1 MSNSGDLLRMLMPA
15 VSPVPTRDAP
25 RPNAL
30 PIESQ
35 SFESLLADA
44 SQTGPLAEAATQA
57 TDTDQTTGPDVSARK
72 DAHNALSSLTGVES
86 IQNASLRRIVAQA
99 RGQV

>member
-15 VSPVPTRDAP
+15 VSPVPTRDTP
-25 RPNAL
+25 RPSAL

-35 SFESLLADA
+35 SFDSLLQEARQNEPVADA
-44 SQTGPLAEAATQA
+44 SVQTQRPDRAAGPAENDRAAA
-57 TDTDQTTGPDVSARK
+57 P
-72 DAHNALSSLTGVES
+72 NALSGLTGVES

-99 RGQV
+99 RG

>member
-15 VSPVPTRDAP
+15 VSPVPTRDVS
-25 RPNAL
+25 RPSAV

-35 SFESLLADA
+35 SFESLLDEARQSQPPTDA
-44 SQTGPLAEAATQA
+44 AVSTKR
-57 TDTDQTTGPDVSARK
+57 TDQTTATDESART
-72 DAHNALSSLTGVES
+72 DARNALSSLTGVES

-99 RGQV
+99 RG